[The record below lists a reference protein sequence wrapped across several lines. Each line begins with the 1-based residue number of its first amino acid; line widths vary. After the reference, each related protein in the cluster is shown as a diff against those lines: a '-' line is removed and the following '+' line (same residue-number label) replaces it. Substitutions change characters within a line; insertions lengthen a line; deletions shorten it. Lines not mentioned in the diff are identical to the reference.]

1 MDDVMVYLSYITIL
15 VSYGVFTIGVYLFL
29 ICIVVGVHE
38 YGHYQMAR
46 WCNIKVTEFS
56 LGFGK
61 ILFQKK
67 LTRDETVF
75 TFRAL
80 PLGGFVKPLDKNALT
95 QEEWDKLPESDK
107 ARSYNNAN
115 RGKKILMI
123 AGGPLINFVLAVIL
137 YILAM
142 SLIGSPKYEPLVAS
156 ISPNTLMA
164 ESGIKEGEKI
174 LKVNNQEVETSKE
187 AFRQIITMAI
197 KGEVLKLQTDKGQYE
212 INYKGQDFSQYGRSI
227 DKGIGIYFVGPKAD
241 YIIEGVQA
249 NSVAEK
255 AGLQPGDS
263 IKEIDGHN
271 VVSMAWLSNKL
282 SSDTN
287 KEITLKVERQKKDF
301 LVSVIPEK
309 MEIDGVM
316 RGFIGVNINSENIV
330 EPNPTTISF
339 LSAIPKSINNVQG
352 DILNTVYAIKKL
364 FSAELSTKSVSGPVA
379 MLEFSGKAAFNGL
392 YSYVNLMALI
402 SVGIGFFNLLPLPM
416 LDGGQITVHTI
427 EAIRRKDF
435 SLKFQKNLQMVGV
448 LMLIGFFFFVM
459 IQDLRNMF

>member
-1 MDDVMVYLSYITIL
+1 MDDLMVYLSYITIL
-15 VSYGVFTIGVYLFL
+15 ISYGVFTIGVYLFL
-29 ICIVVGVHE
+29 ICVVVGVHE

-67 LTRDETVF
+67 LTKDETIF

-95 QEEWDKLPESDK
+95 EEEWDKLPESDK

-123 AGGPLINFVLAVIL
+123 AGGPLINFVLAIVL

-142 SLIGSPKYEPLVAS
+142 SLIGSPKYEPIVAS
-156 ISPNTLMA
+156 VSPNTLMA
-164 ESGIKEGEKI
+164 GSGIKEGEKI
-174 LKVNNQEVETSKE
+174 LKVNNEEVETSKD

-197 KGEVLKLQTDKGQYE
+197 KGEVLNLQTDKGQYS
-212 INYKGQDFSQYGRSI
+212 IDYNGQDFSKYGRSI
-227 DKGIGIYFVGPKAD
+227 DKGIGIYFMGPKAD
-241 YIIEGVQA
+241 YIIETIQA

-255 AGLQPGDS
+255 VGLQSGDH
-263 IKEIDGHN
+263 IKEVDGHS
-271 VVSMAWLSNKL
+271 VVSMAWLGNKL
-282 SSDTN
+282 SADSN
-287 KEITLKVERQKKDF
+287 KEITLKIERQKKEF
-301 LVSVIPEK
+301 LVNVIPEK
-309 MEIDGVM
+309 SEIDGVVK
-316 RGFIGVNINSENIV
+316 GFIGVTVNYENII
-330 EPNPTTISF
+330 EPTPTTISF
-339 LSAIPKSINNVQG
+339 LNAIPKSINNVQS

-364 FSAELSTKSVSGPVA
+364 FVAELSTKSVSGPVA

-435 SLKFQKNLQMVGV
+435 SLRFQKNLQMAGI

-459 IQDLRNMF
+459 VQDLRNIF